1 MKRTD
6 AAALYM
12 ADPLEGVRRQFHD
25 LARKIDDEGNDDDG
39 ICERVL
45 ADVDFDGRRYLLV
58 RLPVVERKGV
68 MLSPRESEIVRLVA
82 DGHPNKVIAAVL
94 EISSWTVGTHVRR
107 VFAKLGVTSRAA
119 MVARMI
125 EFSGMEAA
133 RAPPSAPNR
142 IADRLDN
149 PGLRHAGGSPA
160 TPAYRD
166 AAPYVQNRALSAM
179 AHERER
185 KIG

>member
-1 MKRTD
+1 
-6 AAALYM
+6 
-12 ADPLEGVRRQFHD
+12 
-25 LARKIDDEGNDDDG
+25 
-39 ICERVL
+39 VL
-45 ADVDFDGRRYLLV
+45 ANVDFDGRRYLLV

-68 MLSPRESEIVRLVA
+68 VLSPRETEIVRLVA

-125 EFSGMEAA
+125 EFSGMEST
-133 RAPPSAPNR
+133 RAPPLAPNR
-142 IADRLDN
+142 IVYRPDN
-149 PGLRHAGGSPA
+149 SALRHAGGAPVA
-160 TPAYRD
+160 AAYRE
-166 AAPYVQNRALSAM
+166 AAPYVQNRAFSAM

-185 KIG
+185 KAG